1 MMPVP
6 ATLTSYLPVLLH
18 SVTNQPLPDDSSYSV
33 QPEGQV
39 DYLSH
44 EWREEDVWR
53 SWRSMTRQKNAIA
66 NGMRLENASWRTWWK
81 QRNKLKTVSPET
93 LNWLKDSDV
102 TWLYGPLHVGS
113 DWSKPAH
120 QEPPPSPN
128 AHRQNSLDSAGHSR
142 AATPSG
148 KKPILKRRSI
158 SQLLSLP
165 QSPFFNQDLEDT
177 DDEDDHHSGDE
188 QEASRPPLMHTKSD
202 THISWRSR
210 PFRKTSPPRI
220 IAPDHSPTDSYFP
233 NTSGTTSSDTSNT
246 TGSSQD
252 LSTASTS
259 GAEGSGHGKKK
270 HISFNTFVEQYIAI
284 EKPKRRKG
292 QHFYTDPVYDDG
304 YDDESET
311 GEEEESDDP
320 TSFYVEEASAIRSDS
335 DDEDEDDVLEMRSS
349 RSRSS
354 SASSRSAPSAMR
366 TTSPPSAGSS
376 RRPPLTRQSST
387 DRERMTI
394 APIPP
399 TILKTTGVGNNLV
412 TIGED
417 RLIPQKEVELV
428 YVPPSN
434 SIYSHPGTP
443 SVGVEDVYHHRE
455 SYFSVGTERPP
466 IQSRSADSSP
476 VMGTSSLPHST
487 RQSSHGNLQ
496 QFFVHHQPV
505 YESPMHTDDIR
516 DEDAYDYFGGSDFGE
531 EYIVRR
537 SHSHRTRRSPPDVRT
552 DDAGGRSQDPYTQ
565 GGSSSLASGR
575 INNDRWSSP
584 MSASPRIVVNEVAGA
599 EEEREEMT
607 TSSGSPH
614 EANRE
619 LPIPR
624 KADTRIEDD
633 IPLAVSYIDH
643 GPAIP
648 VPVPKIATQSTSNP
662 PPEPGFLSPTEAS
675 IPTRGRSPGCSPV
688 SGSTTTGSCSYSSDS
703 RDSRSESRG
712 RSSTRNSSYSDRER
726 SSSRGT
732 NSPIGSISPT
742 GSAIGMGAGYAS
754 GRVRDGRGGGR
765 VFRRDEER
773 GRDRTGRRI
782 GDSLSP
788 PSVIGSPSRSISDD
802 FPPYSPIL
810 DKGDMS
816 ASTASVSGSSVS
828 GSSTASVAT
837 EATVAPPQA
846 DGRPTE
852 PQGRGASNSYKPS
865 HIPIPSPI
873 PEEEE
878 TRSRQP
884 TPANSPV
891 RAFSSPAH
899 TPTPTHGSPLA
910 ATPAPKSRPSEPVTS
925 PSEAQA
931 TPSSPTLP
939 GTSQSRIRSPEREK
953 REGGHEQQGTLVGRA
968 AEIVSSARGLLGAI
982 WNAV

>member
-6 ATLTSYLPVLLH
+6 ATLNSYLPVLLN
-18 SVTNQPLPDDSSYSV
+18 SVTNHPLPDDSSYSI
-33 QPEGQV
+33 QAEGQV

-81 QRNKLKTVSPET
+81 QRNKLKTISPET

-102 TWLYGPLHVGS
+102 TWLYGPLHIGS
-113 DWSKPAH
+113 DWSKPPH

-128 AHRQNSLDSAGHSR
+128 AHRQNSLDCVGQSR

-165 QSPFFNQDLEDT
+165 QSPFFSQDGGEDT
-177 DDEDDHHSGDE
+177 DEEDGHHGSDDEE
-188 QEASRPPLMHTKSD
+188 TSRPPLLHTKSD

-210 PFRKTSPPRI
+210 PFRKNSPPRI

-233 NTSGTTSSDTSNT
+233 NASGTNSSDTSNT

-252 LSTASTS
+252 LSVASTS

-284 EKPKRRKG
+284 EKPDKRKG
-292 QHFYTDPVYDDG
+292 EHFYTDPVYDDG
-304 YDDESET
+304 YDEESER
-311 GEEEESDDP
+311 GEEEESDDSTP
-320 TSFYVEEASAIRSDS
+320 FFMEEASALMSDS
-335 DDEDEDDVLEMRSS
+335 EDEDEDDVLEMRSS

-354 SASSRSAPSAMR
+354 SSSSRSIPSAMR

-376 RRPPLTRQSST
+376 HRPPLVRQSST
-387 DRERMTI
+387 DRDRMTI
-394 APIPP
+394 APIAPAM
-399 TILKTTGVGNNLV
+399 LKSTGVGNQTV
-412 TIGED
+412 AIGED
-417 RLIPQKEVELV
+417 RLMPQKEVELV

-443 SVGVEDVYHHRE
+443 NMAAEDVFHHRE
-455 SYFSVGTERPP
+455 SYFSVGTDRSP

-476 VMGTSSLPHST
+476 ITVSFSLPHSS
-487 RQSSHGNLQ
+487 RQSSQSNLQ
-496 QFFVHHQPV
+496 QFFVHQQPV
-505 YESPMHTDDIR
+505 YESPMHADDIR
-516 DEDAYDYFGGSDFGE
+516 EEDAYDYFGGSDFGE
-531 EYIVRR
+531 EYIIRR
-537 SHSHRTRRSPPDVRT
+537 SQGSGMRHNSSDMRT
-552 DDAGGRSQDPYTQ
+552 DDPGGQGQTRYTQ
-565 GGSSSLASGR
+565 SGVTSTSAGR
-575 INNDRWSSP
+575 INDRWSSP
-584 MSASPRIVVNEVAGA
+584 ISASPRIVVNEVAGA
-599 EEEREEMT
+599 EEEREELT
-607 TSSGSPH
+607 TSSDSPR
-614 EANRE
+614 ETTRE
-619 LPIPR
+619 LLIPR
-624 KADTRIEDD
+624 KSDTRIEDD
-633 IPLAVSYIDH
+633 IPLAVSYIDQ
-643 GPAIP
+643 GSAVP
-648 VPVPKIATQSTSNP
+648 VPVPKIATQSTSNAS
-662 PPEPGFLSPTEAS
+662 PERGFLSPSEAS
-675 IPTRGRSPGCSPV
+675 VPTRGRSPGCSPV
-688 SGSTTTGSCSYSSDS
+688 SGSTTTGSYSYSS
-703 RDSRSESRG
+703 DSRSESRG

-726 SSSRGT
+726 SSSKGT
-732 NSPIGSISPT
+732 HSPIGSISPT
-742 GSAIGMGAGYAS
+742 GSAVGVGVGYAA
-754 GRVRDGRGGGR
+754 GRGR
-765 VFRRDEER
+765 DSKTSARMYRRDEER
-773 GRDRTGRRI
+773 GRDRTGRKI

-788 PSVIGSPSRSISDD
+788 PSIISSPSRSISDD
-802 FPPYSPIL
+802 FPPYSPLLEKSDI
-810 DKGDMS
+810 S
-816 ASTASVSGSSVS
+816 ASTGSVSGSSVS

-837 EATVAPPQA
+837 EATIAPPKAGGQES
-846 DGRPTE
+846 E
-852 PQGRGASNSYKPS
+852 PQGHRGKFNSYKPS

-891 RAFSSPAH
+891 RAFSSSAH
-899 TPTPTHGSPLA
+899 TSSPTPGSPLT
-910 ATPAPKSRPSEPVTS
+910 ATPSPKSRPSAPVTS

-939 GTSQSRIRSPEREK
+939 VSQSRIRSPERDK
-953 REGGHEQQGTLVGRA
+953 RGDGQEHGTLVGRA